1 LGIEFIASI
10 CPSCGAKIHFPEEAD
25 RTQCPYCGVTVFI
38 NRHESR
44 VWIVEKPINLPLF
57 KKLAEKVTDTVGIY
71 SVGRLAELMAK
82 CDNKVFPYPEYEVK
96 RFIEWMNERDDI
108 RTIKWEEFDFNG
120 RPTYFFRFLTKDKM
134 FVIRCAK
141 CGKETKEPSQSEI
154 KWWESH
160 SRRCRDCY

>member
-1 LGIEFIASI
+1 MLRLIDKSEENGLSMEFKASI

-38 NRHESR
+38 DRHESK

-71 SVGRLAELMAK
+71 SISRLAELMAK
-82 CDNKVFPYPEYEVK
+82 YDNKVFPYPEHEVE

-108 RTIKWEEFDFNG
+108 RIIKWEESDFDG
-120 RPTYFFRFLTKDKM
+120 RLTCYFRFLTKGN
-134 FVIRCAK
+134 AT
-141 CGKETKEPSQSEI
+141 EAPS
-154 KWWESH
+154 
-160 SRRCRDCY
+160 